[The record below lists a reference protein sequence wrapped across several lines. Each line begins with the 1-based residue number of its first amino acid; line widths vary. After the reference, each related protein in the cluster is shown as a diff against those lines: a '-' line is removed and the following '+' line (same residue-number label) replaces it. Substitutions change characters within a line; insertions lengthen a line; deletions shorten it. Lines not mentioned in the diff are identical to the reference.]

1 MSKLVIT
8 TSDHRKVLQH
18 ALQVD
23 PAAFYVGTDSHAV
36 TGGSL
41 TASVCDGG
49 VVITSNRFSEEQLR
63 TLFARFLGTGD
74 SLSPKT

>member
-1 MSKLVIT
+1 MSKLVIE
-8 TSDHRKVLQH
+8 TSDYRKVLER
-18 ALQVD
+18 AMAVD
-23 PAAFYVGTDSHAV
+23 HAAFYVGTDSHAV

-63 TLFARFLGTGD
+63 TLFARFLGTDD
-74 SLSPKT
+74 SFSPKT